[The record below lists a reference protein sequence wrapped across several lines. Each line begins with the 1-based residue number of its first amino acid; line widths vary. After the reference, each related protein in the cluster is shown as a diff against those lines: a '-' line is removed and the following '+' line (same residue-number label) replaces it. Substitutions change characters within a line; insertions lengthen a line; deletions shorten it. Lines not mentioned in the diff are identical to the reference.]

1 MTSASPKEADES
13 VTHPTGHQ
21 NICLCCVLSP
31 LDTPNRSM
39 QVPPSVFFFC
49 GITKTSHKALS
60 SDCKHHSIPRRMLQP
75 CLTSHR
81 LPFRD
86 AHEILMYCWTF
97 LNKLASTGR
106 TNVWVWKK

>member
-1 MTSASPKEADES
+1 MKVLPILQDIRTF
-13 VTHPTGHQ
+13 VYVVF
-21 NICLCCVLSP
+21 CLQ
-31 LDTPNRSM
+31 LDTPNRSIK
-39 QVPPSVFFFC
+39 VPPSVFFFC